1 MPYVPAKRK
10 GNGKRRASGAPSSR
24 ISKKR
29 NAQRG
34 VSRSQVLAI
43 VNKGREIKRLPLS
56 IGLVTTAIEA
66 DRTAMQLL
74 IPGYYIGALAQVT
87 QPDCLNKLEQ
97 GTGNYDRM
105 GGAVQPRRWTFDGQL
120 DCDMMFPDPQVEP
133 TASFSPTL
141 GVRVV
146 FGFRNKPTALS
157 ATSSNLMLSC
167 GTTTQLSDTENQG
180 PEALNTPFN
189 WEIFQP
195 FYDKVHIIQPPGA
208 YDFGGEAKSLGMFGP
223 SHKQIHVD
231 YNFGPNAKD
240 IVCIR
245 DPDASTLAND
255 HNIFGLMIIR
265 PLSGVTGDGKY
276 TTFYSNM
283 NVNLTGRTMY
293 TFSDA

>member
-1 MPYVPAKRK
+1 MPYVPAQRK
-10 GNGKRRASGAPSSR
+10 KGWKRRSRRPSTTNLG
-24 ISKKR
+24 KKR
-29 NAQRG
+29 RTNGG

-43 VNKGREIKRLPLS
+43 VNKGREIKRLPLAV
-56 IGLVTTAIEA
+56 GVVTTAIEA

-74 IPGYYIGALAQVT
+74 IPGFYIGALAQVT

-120 DCDMMFPDPQVEP
+120 DCDMMYPDPQVEP
-133 TASFSPTL
+133 TSSFSPTL

-167 GTTTQLSDTENQG
+167 GTTTQLTDSENQG

-208 YDFGGEAKSLGMFGP
+208 YDLGGETKSLGMFGP

-245 DPDASTLAND
+245 DPDAATLAND
-255 HNIFGLMIIR
+255 RNIFGLMIIR

-293 TFSDA
+293 TFADS